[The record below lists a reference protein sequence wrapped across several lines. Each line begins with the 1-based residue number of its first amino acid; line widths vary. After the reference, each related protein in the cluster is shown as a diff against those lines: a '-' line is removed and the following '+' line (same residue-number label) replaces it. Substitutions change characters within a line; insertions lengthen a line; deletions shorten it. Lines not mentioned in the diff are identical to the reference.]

1 MEKVDPDT
9 GTGGPELLVGSLFAE
24 RYRLVRMASSGANTV
39 ILDAD
44 DTASGRPVTL
54 KIVLPEMAGSPEFLD
69 RFDRAIRPVAALSHA
84 NIAAIYDWG
93 EAAYGTGSAAYV
105 VIERLAGGSMRDL
118 LDRGRRLTPS
128 QALVIGLD
136 ACRALD
142 HAHRRGFVHGEIT
155 PSKLVFGDDRRL
167 RIVDFGLARL
177 LGEQQWEEPATVAT
191 HVAGYASPEQ
201 ALSLPI
207 DGKTDVYALCLVM
220 VEAVTGS
227 LPFASDSTV
236 ATLSARVGRLMPVS
250 ADLGSLAA
258 VLEHAGRPEPEDRST
273 AAEFGRGLV
282 QAAEK
287 LPRPDPLPLLSSGM
301 FDVPVE
307 QLRNPDDP
315 TGGAV
320 RPGGS
325 GDARSD
331 ASDATGA
338 PGQPD
343 VPTELLLITLDEPD
357 SPEPDDPTVMAASSD
372 PGAVTT
378 IDTAL
383 GWDASA
389 DDELT
394 IVPIDVDDDDVR
406 AGRESTG
413 TVTTP
418 ATPEFEPFGPI
429 PSVDRADDLVILG
442 GSDASPDVPFPATAA
457 ADGGPGTWGH
467 DPASPRRLQ
476 VPWRLLLPLVVV
488 VALVGLGVLAW
499 QLFRT
504 PAYAVPDLVG
514 VEEPVAR
521 NQITGN
527 GWEVSVQHERSDV
540 EPRAGHVI
548 RTAPAAGEELT
559 EGEPFLLIVSDGPL
573 FRELPELT
581 GRPFTDVAT
590 ELAKLDLVVDLVE
603 QNDEVVP
610 SGTVISWTVPDD
622 STLVAGSQVLP
633 GRVVHVVSSTGP
645 APRTV
650 PDLVGLTFT
659 DAQATVEPLALG
671 VSEAERQFSDTVAV
685 DTVISQTPLPG
696 EQVEKGTGI
705 VVVVSKGPDV
715 VTMPDLTGM
724 TFDVASATLTTAGF
738 VPVLAFGA
746 SDGTLQTASVGGVPA
761 AAGAVYPRGTQVDLV
776 YL

>member
-1 MEKVDPDT
+1 MEKIDPDP

-24 RYRLVRMASSGANTV
+24 RYRLIRMASAGANTV
-39 ILDAD
+39 IFDAD
-44 DTASGRPVTL
+44 DTTSGRPVTL
-54 KIVLPEMAGSPEFLD
+54 KIVLPAMAGSPQFLD
-69 RFDRAIRPVAALSHA
+69 RFDRAIRSVAAISHA

-93 EAAYGTGSAAYV
+93 QATYGSGPAAYV

-142 HAHRRGFVHGEIT
+142 HAHRRGFVHGELT

-191 HVAGYASPEQ
+191 HVASYASPEQ
-201 ALSLPI
+201 ALSMPI
-207 DGKTDVYALCLVM
+207 DGKSDVYALCLVM

-282 QAAEK
+282 KAAEK
-287 LPRPDPLPLLSSGM
+287 LPRPEPLPLLSSGL

-315 TGGAV
+315 TGGVV
-320 RPGGS
+320 RPG
-325 GDARSD
+325 ATAD
-331 ASDATGA
+331 ASSGA
-338 PGQPD
+338 PNQAD
-343 VPTELLLITLDEPD
+343 VPTELLLIPLDEPD
-357 SPEPDDPTVMAASSD
+357 SSSPEDPAAS
-372 PGAVTT
+372 
-378 IDTAL
+378 ID
-383 GWDASA
+383 WEPSP
-389 DDELT
+389 DDELM
-394 IVPIDVDDDDVR
+394 IVPIDVEDDDVEASR
-406 AGRESTG
+406 SAGAAGAT
-413 TVTTP
+413 
-418 ATPEFEPFGPI
+418 ATPEFEPFGAI
-429 PSVDRADDLVILG
+429 PAVDRTDDLVILG
-442 GSDASPDVPFPATAA
+442 GSAASIDEPSLTAA
-457 ADGGPGTWGH
+457 PDGGPGTWGH
-467 DPASPRRLQ
+467 DPASDRRPQ
-476 VPWRLLLPLVVV
+476 VPWRFLIPLVVV
-488 VALVGLGVLAW
+488 AALVGLGLLAW

-504 PAYAVPDLVG
+504 PVYAVPDLVG

-540 EPRAGHVI
+540 EPRPGHVI
-548 RTAPAAGEELT
+548 RTAPAAGEKLT
-559 EGEPFLLIVSDGPL
+559 EGEPFLLIVSDGPV

-581 GRPFTDVAT
+581 GQPYADVAT
-590 ELAKLDLVVDLVE
+590 ELAKLDLLVELVE

-610 SGTVISWTVPDD
+610 IGNVISWTVPDD
-622 STLVAGSQVLP
+622 PTLVAGSQVLP
-633 GRVVHVVSSTGP
+633 GRLVRVVSSIGP

-650 PDLVGLTFT
+650 PNLVGLAFA
-659 DAQATVEPLALG
+659 DAQATVEPFALG
-671 VSEAERQFSDTVAV
+671 VSEAERQFSDTVPV
-685 DTVISQTPLPG
+685 DTVMSQTPTPG
-696 EQVEKGTGI
+696 EQVERGTGI

-724 TFDVASATLTTAGF
+724 TFDDASATLTAAGF
-738 VPVLAFGA
+738 VPVLSFGA
-746 SDGTLQTASVGGVPA
+746 VEGSLQSASIGGVPA
-761 AAGAVYPRGTQVDLV
+761 EVGATYPRGTQVDLV

>member
-1 MEKVDPDT
+1 MEKIDPDP

-24 RYRLVRMASSGANTV
+24 RYRLIRMASAGANTV
-39 ILDAD
+39 IFDAD

-54 KIVLPEMAGSPEFLD
+54 KIVLPAMAGSPEFLD
-69 RFDRAIRPVAALSHA
+69 RFDRAIRSVAAISHA

-93 EAAYGTGSAAYV
+93 QAAYGAGPAAYV
-105 VIERLAGGSMRDL
+105 VIERLGGGSMRDL

-142 HAHRRGFVHGEIT
+142 HAHRRGFVHGELT

-191 HVAGYASPEQ
+191 HVASYASPEQ

-207 DGKTDVYALCLVM
+207 DGKSDVYALCLVI

-282 QAAEK
+282 RAAEK
-287 LPRPDPLPLLSSGM
+287 LPRPEPLPLLSSGL

-315 TGGAV
+315 TGGVV
-320 RPGGS
+320 RPGATV
-325 GDARSD
+325 DASSD
-331 ASDATGA
+331 AQNQA
-338 PGQPD
+338 D
-343 VPTELLLITLDEPD
+343 VPTELLLIPLDEPD
-357 SPEPDDPTVMAASSD
+357 GSSPDDPAAPPSDAGAGAPVDWEPSS
-372 PGAVTT
+372 
-378 IDTAL
+378 
-383 GWDASA
+383 S
-389 DDELT
+389 DDELM
-394 IVPIDVDDDDVR
+394 IVPIDVEDEDV
-406 AGRESTG
+406 APGHADAN
-413 TVTTP
+413 
-418 ATPEFEPFGPI
+418 ATPEFEPFGAVPA
-429 PSVDRADDLVILG
+429 VDRTDDLVILG
-442 GSDASPDVPFPATAA
+442 SDASIDGAPPTAA
-457 ADGGPGTWGH
+457 PDGGPGTWGP
-467 DPASPRRLQ
+467 DPTLRRRPQ
-476 VPWRLLLPLVVV
+476 VPWRLLIPLVAVA
-488 VALVGLGVLAW
+488 ALVGLGVLAW

-504 PAYAVPDLVG
+504 PVYAVPDLVG

-540 EPRAGHVI
+540 EARPGHVI
-548 RTAPAAGEELT
+548 RTAPAAGEKLT

-573 FRELPELT
+573 FRELPDMT
-581 GRPFTDVAT
+581 GRPYADVAT
-590 ELAKLDLVVDLVE
+590 ELAKLDLLVELVE

-610 SGTVISWTVPDD
+610 IGNVITWAVPDD
-622 STLVAGSQVLP
+622 PTLVAGSQVLP
-633 GRVVHVVSSTGP
+633 GRLVRVVSSIGP

-650 PDLVGLTFT
+650 PNLVGLTFV

-671 VSEAERQFSDTVAV
+671 VSESERQFSDTVPI
-685 DTVISQTPLPG
+685 DTVISQAPAPG
-696 EQVEKGTGI
+696 DQVERGTGI

-715 VTMPDLTGM
+715 VVMPELAGM
-724 TFDVASATLTTAGF
+724 TFDVASATLTAAGF
-738 VPVLAFGA
+738 VPVLSFGA
-746 SDGTLQTASVGGVPA
+746 VEGTLQSASINGVPA
-761 AAGAVYPRGTQVDLV
+761 VVGTAYARGTQVDLV

>member
-1 MEKVDPDT
+1 VEKIDPDT

-24 RYRLVRMASSGANTV
+24 RYRLVRMASAGANTV
-39 ILDAD
+39 IFDAD
-44 DTASGRPVTL
+44 DTTSGRPVTL
-54 KIVLPEMAGSPEFLD
+54 KIVLPALAGSAHFLD
-69 RFDRAIRPVAALSHA
+69 RFDRAIRSVAAISHA

-93 EAAYGTGSAAYV
+93 EAAYGDESAAYV
-105 VIERLAGGSMRDL
+105 VIERLAGGSMRDM

-142 HAHRRGFVHGEIT
+142 HAHRRGFVHGELT

-177 LGEQQWEEPATVAT
+177 LNEQQWQEPATVAT

-207 DGKTDVYALCLVM
+207 DGKSDVYALCLVM

-258 VLEHAGRPEPEDRST
+258 VLEHAGRPEPGDRSS

-282 QAAEK
+282 KAAEK
-287 LPRPDPLPLLSSGM
+287 LPRPEPLPLLSSGL

-315 TGGAV
+315 TGGVV
-320 RPGGS
+320 RPGAPVDQRGGGPDGS
-325 GDARSD
+325 DL
-331 ASDATGA
+331 
-338 PGQPD
+338 
-343 VPTELLLITLDEPD
+343 PTELFLIPLDEPD
-357 SPEPDDPTVMAASSD
+357 NVSEPDFSSESAPAVA

-378 IDTAL
+378 TDGEPT
-383 GWDASA
+383 GWEDHPAT
-389 DDELT
+389 DELT
-394 IVPIDVDDDDVR
+394 IVPIDVDDDVGTDR
-406 AGRESTG
+406 AAPAGESTSL
-413 TVTTP
+413 TP
-418 ATPEFEPFGPI
+418 AFEPFGAI
-429 PSVDRADDLVILG
+429 PSVDRSDDLVILG
-442 GSDASPDVPFPATAA
+442 SSDASIDEPTPATAA
-457 ADGGPGTWGH
+457 PDGGPGKWGRG
-467 DPASPRRLQ
+467 PATPRRLRI
-476 VPWRLLLPLVVV
+476 PWRLLLPLVVV
-488 VALVGLGVLAW
+488 AALVGLGVLAW

-527 GWEVSVQHERSDV
+527 GWEVTVQQERSDD
-540 EPRAGHVI
+540 EPRVGHVI
-548 RTAPAAGEELT
+548 RTAPTAGEKLT
-559 EGEPFLLIVSDGPL
+559 EGEPFLLIVSDGPT

-590 ELAKLDLVVDLVE
+590 ELARLDLVVELVE

-610 SGTVISWTVPDD
+610 VGAVISWSVPDD
-622 STLVAGSQVLP
+622 PTLVAGSNVLP
-633 GRVVHVVSSTGP
+633 GRLVRVVSSTGP
-645 APRTV
+645 APRTI
-650 PDLVGLTFT
+650 PDLVGSTFA
-659 DAQATVEPLALG
+659 DAQVTVEPLALG
-671 VSEAERQFSDTVAV
+671 VSEAERQFSDTVPV
-685 DTVISQTPLPG
+685 DTIISQTPLPG
-696 EQVEKGTGI
+696 EQVPRGTGI

-715 VTMPDLTGM
+715 VTMPSLSGLSFAD
-724 TFDVASATLTTAGF
+724 ASAALTAAGF

-746 SDGTLQTASVGGVPA
+746 SDGTLQSASVGGVTA
-761 AAGAVYPRGTQVDLV
+761 EAGAVHPRGTQVDLV

>member
-1 MEKVDPDT
+1 MEKIDPDP

-24 RYRLVRMASSGANTV
+24 RYRLIRMASAGANTV
-39 ILDAD
+39 IFDAD
-44 DTASGRPVTL
+44 DTTSGRPVTL
-54 KIVLPEMAGSPEFLD
+54 KIVLPAMAGSPHFLD
-69 RFDRAIRPVAALSHA
+69 RFDRAIRSVAAISHA

-93 EAAYGTGSAAYV
+93 QAAYGSGPAAYV

-118 LDRGRRLTPS
+118 LDRGRRLSPS

-142 HAHRRGFVHGEIT
+142 HAHRRGFVHGELT

-177 LGEQQWEEPATVAT
+177 LNEQQWEEPATVAT
-191 HVAGYASPEQ
+191 HVASYASPEQ

-207 DGKTDVYALCLVM
+207 DGKSDVYALCLVM
-220 VEAVTGS
+220 VEVVTGS

-282 QAAEK
+282 KAAEK
-287 LPRPDPLPLLSSGM
+287 LPRPEPLPLLSSGL

-315 TGGAV
+315 TGGVV
-320 RPGGS
+320 RPG
-325 GDARSD
+325 ATAD
-331 ASDATGA
+331 ASSAA
-338 PGQPD
+338 QNQAD
-343 VPTELLLITLDEPD
+343 VPTELLLIPLDEPD
-357 SPEPDDPTVMAASSD
+357 GS
-372 PGAVTT
+372 
-378 IDTAL
+378 
-383 GWDASA
+383 SA
-389 DDELT
+389 DDPAATVDWEEEPSSDDELM
-394 IVPIDVDDDDVR
+394 IVPIDVEDDDLETGR
-406 AGRESTG
+406 SATAAGATE
-413 TVTTP
+413 
-418 ATPEFEPFGPI
+418 TPEFEPFGAI
-429 PSVDRADDLVILG
+429 PAVDRTDDLVILG
-442 GSDASPDVPFPATAA
+442 GTAA
-457 ADGGPGTWGH
+457 SDEPSPTAAPDGGPGTWGR
-467 DPASPRRLQ
+467 DPEESRRRAQ
-476 VPWRLLLPLVVV
+476 VPWRLLIPIAVVA
-488 VALVGLGVLAW
+488 ALVGLGVLAW

-504 PAYAVPDLVG
+504 PVYAVPDLVG

-527 GWEVSVQHERSDV
+527 GWEVSVQRERSDV
-540 EPRAGHVI
+540 EPRPGHVI
-548 RTAPAAGEELT
+548 RTAPVAGEKLT

-581 GRPFTDVAT
+581 GRPYADVAT
-590 ELAKLDLVVDLVE
+590 ELAKLDLLVELVE

-610 SGTVISWTVPDD
+610 VGNVISWTVPDD
-622 STLVAGSQVLP
+622 PTLVAGSQVLP
-633 GRVVHVVSSTGP
+633 GRLVRVVSSIGP

-650 PDLVGLTFT
+650 PNLVGLTFA

-671 VSEAERQFSDTVAV
+671 VSEAERQFSDTVPV
-685 DTVISQTPLPG
+685 DTVISQTPAPG
-696 EQVEKGTGI
+696 EQVERGTGI

-724 TFDVASATLTTAGF
+724 TFDNASATLTAAGF
-738 VPVLAFGA
+738 VPVLSFGA
-746 SDGTLQTASVGGVPA
+746 VEGSLQSASIGGVPA
-761 AAGAVYPRGTQVDLV
+761 EVGATYPRGTQVDLV